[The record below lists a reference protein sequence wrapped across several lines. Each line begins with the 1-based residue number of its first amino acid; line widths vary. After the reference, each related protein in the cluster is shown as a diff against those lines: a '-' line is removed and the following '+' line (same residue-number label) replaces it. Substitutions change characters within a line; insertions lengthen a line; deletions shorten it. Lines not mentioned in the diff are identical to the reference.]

1 MSGALTESRSLAGS
15 TGSRERFDIGG
26 RRANLCRTKKQE
38 DTEQPRTMSNP
49 LQLRQFDPEF
59 LANFQKGLADLLGLE
74 STDTLPPIFKLPVA
88 VALIENAADQLCQ
101 RHGIAIHDERVK
113 HVAAAI
119 ERYKRRVQYH
129 YAMLKGEAK
138 YDLDMQRAGAITESE
153 RDDWQRRFDH
163 LKRQQ
168 KIGNRKAQMTAVQR
182 QFSRV

>member
-1 MSGALTESRSLAGS
+1 MT
-15 TGSRERFDIGG
+15 
-26 RRANLCRTKKQE
+26 
-38 DTEQPRTMSNP
+38 NP
-49 LQLRQFDPEF
+49 LQLHQFDPEF
-59 LANFQKGLADLLGLE
+59 LANFQKGLADLLGLD
-74 STDTLPPIFKLPVA
+74 STDALPPIFKLPVA
-88 VALIENAADQLCQ
+88 VALTDDTAEQLCQ
-101 RHGIAIHDERVK
+101 RHGIADHDERAK

-119 ERYKRRVQYH
+119 DRYKRRVQYH

-138 YDLDMQRAGAITESE
+138 YDLDMQRAGEITDRE

>member
-1 MSGALTESRSLAGS
+1 
-15 TGSRERFDIGG
+15 
-26 RRANLCRTKKQE
+26 
-38 DTEQPRTMSNP
+38 MSNP

-59 LANFQKGLADLLGLE
+59 LANFQKGLVELLGLDG
-74 STDTLPPIFKLPVA
+74 TDSLPPIFKLPVA
-88 VALIENAADQLCQ
+88 VALTEDAAEQFC
-101 RHGIAIHDERVK
+101 RRYGILLHDERAK

-138 YDLDMQRAGAITESE
+138 YDLDMQRAGEITDRE
-153 RDDWQRRFDH
+153 RNDWQRRFEH

-168 KIGNRKAQMTAVQR
+168 KIGNRKAQMTVIQR